1 MNVVLTEGTLI
12 QLIGEAVLVLVITTE
27 KVEKILGEINSIG
40 MIGEIHIEQKRGE
53 MTGEALMVIYAMV
66 TGKALEMAMVIIEVM
81 IVDRMLEMIE
91 TVSHIIEGKET
102 T

>member
-1 MNVVLTEGTLI
+1 MVLTEGTLI